1 MVALI
6 TGASSGIG
14 RDMAR
19 VLAKKNINLILVAR
33 REEKLEELKKELSVS
48 VKIIPMDLSIRENV
62 FHLFRI
68 LENEKIDIV
77 ISNAGFGL
85 FGEFSETDLDL
96 ELEMIDL
103 NVVTYHILT
112 KLFLQKLEKDGGGY
126 LLNVCSSAGFL
137 AGPRLATYYATK
149 NYVLKLTLAIYEELR
164 HRQSNVSISAL
175 CPGPVQT
182 EFNRVGHGGFIIKGV
197 SSEFVAK
204 VGIEKMF
211 QKKLIIVPSFKMKIG
226 LFLSRFLPWKILL
239 RVLYFFQFREE

>member
-211 QKKLIIVPSFKMKIG
+211 QKKLIIVPSFKMKTG

-239 RVLYFFQFREE
+239 RVLYFR